1 MKVLV
6 DTCVWSQALRHK
18 DPVPA
23 ITERLKE
30 LIKDRIN
37 ESLTSIN
44 FPTVFEVEEQA
55 MKDASWFN
63 EELLGNNMTD
73 FFHSRPVEYS
83 KKSQS
88 FSEDDL
94 F

>member
-1 MKVLV
+1 MNIYNLIKNQINV
-6 DTCVWSQALRHK
+6 
-18 DPVPA
+18 
-23 ITERLKE
+23 KE

-37 ESLTSIN
+37 ESLKGIN
-44 FPTVFEVEEQA
+44 FPTVFEIDSKLL
-55 MKDASWFN
+55 KDTAWFN

>member
-1 MKVLV
+1 
-6 DTCVWSQALRHK
+6 
-18 DPVPA
+18 
-23 ITERLKE
+23 
-30 LIKDRIN
+30 
-37 ESLTSIN
+37 
-44 FPTVFEVEEQA
+44 VFEVNEQA